1 MKEKGIIR
9 IVAAVLHVV
18 AKIIDA
24 VKNRKRKEATNDK
37 TAKRTE
43 E

>member
-24 VKNRKRKEATNDK
+24 VKNRKKKGGNQ
-37 TAKRTE
+37 
-43 E
+43 